1 MMNKLRDR
9 RGASLLM
16 ALLLL
21 LLATM
26 VSVVILTAVSSAAR
40 HLSRD
45 REAQQNYLTVSS
57 AAELLRRS
65 GQGFPAEPDREL
77 SAFCRELPV
86 ALFYP

>member
-57 AAELLRRS
+57 AGRAAAKRYQRR
-65 GQGFPAEPDREL
+65 EIYPDRNRDL
-77 SAFCRELPV
+77 HL
-86 ALFYP
+86 

>member
-26 VSVVILTAVSSAAR
+26 SAWSS
-40 HLSRD
+40 
-45 REAQQNYLTVSS
+45 
-57 AAELLRRS
+57 
-65 GQGFPAEPDREL
+65 
-77 SAFCRELPV
+77 
-86 ALFYP
+86 

>member
-45 REAQQNYLTVSS
+45 REAELPDGQLCGR
-57 AAELLRRS
+57 AAAKRYQRR
-65 GQGFPAEPDREL
+65 EIYPDRNRDL
-77 SAFCRELPV
+77 HL
-86 ALFYP
+86 

>member
-26 VSVVILTAVSSAAR
+26 VSVVILTAVSSA
-40 HLSRD
+40 LG
-45 REAQQNYLTVSS
+45 T
-57 AAELLRRS
+57 
-65 GQGFPAEPDREL
+65 
-77 SAFCRELPV
+77 
-86 ALFYP
+86 

>member
-57 AAELLRRS
+57 AQSCCEAVSKARNIS
-65 GQGFPAEPDREL
+65 GQKP
-77 SAFCRELPV
+77 
-86 ALFYP
+86 

>member
-40 HLSRD
+40 HLSCD

-57 AAELLRRS
+57 AAELLRS
-65 GQGFPAEPDREL
+65 GIKGA
-77 SAFCRELPV
+77 
-86 ALFYP
+86 

>member
-45 REAQQNYLTVSS
+45 REAQQNYLT
-57 AAELLRRS
+57 AELPDGQLCGRAAAKRYQRR
-65 GQGFPAEPDREL
+65 EIYPDRNRDL
-77 SAFCRELPV
+77 HL
-86 ALFYP
+86 

>member
-26 VSVVILTAVSSAAR
+26 VSVEIVF
-40 HLSRD
+40 
-45 REAQQNYLTVSS
+45 QTV
-57 AAELLRRS
+57 
-65 GQGFPAEPDREL
+65 GH
-77 SAFCRELPV
+77 
-86 ALFYP
+86 